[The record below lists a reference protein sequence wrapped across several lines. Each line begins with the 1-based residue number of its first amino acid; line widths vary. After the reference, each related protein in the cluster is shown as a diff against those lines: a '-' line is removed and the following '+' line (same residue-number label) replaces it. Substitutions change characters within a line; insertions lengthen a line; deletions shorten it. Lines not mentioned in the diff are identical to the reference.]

1 MFVKKTAYCFACLF
15 LLCLFYFPT
24 ILFAQRIS
32 KKSLKLVN
40 KAQTAYYNSEYQ
52 IAKELAIQ
60 AVEADSLNLDA
71 YLLLSDLSAETNDKI
86 LKRKSLEKIIELAPN
101 SYVSAYKMLA
111 NLFFDNGEYQK
122 VLKLVGD
129 YSLLSNN
136 SDSVFVKTMI
146 EKAEWA
152 LQLIN
157 NPNNANI
164 VHLGEQI
171 NTFQNEY
178 WPFVSADDSTLYFTR
193 LITNEQRFHFER
205 LFYAKRATN
214 DWLPAQKLSFGDANE
229 VNEGTMSLSADGRMF
244 FFTACGKRNGFGSC
258 DIYYMLKQN
267 GLWQA
272 PVNAGKVVNTSS
284 WEAQP
289 SVSANGEFLFWSS
302 NREGG
307 LGEKDIW
314 YAPII
319 GIENGIIEFGTP
331 VNPGRA
337 INTRYDDFSPFI
349 HADNQTLYFAS
360 TGHYGLG
367 GSDLFISRYKN
378 NTWQLARNMGF
389 PINSRFNDDGLVISP
404 NARVA
409 VFSSDREGAFV
420 QSKDL
425 YMLELPN
432 EFMPSD
438 IAYVKGVVID
448 KKSKEKLD
456 AKIEITN
463 IENEQK
469 QQLVAD
475 ATDGYIAVLQNGC
488 RYAFHVSQPS
498 YLFCSE
504 HFDNKSSNDLNAA
517 TIYNIELQ
525 AIEIGK
531 AIVLNNIFFDHDV
544 FDLKAESKVELDK
557 LVDFLKLN
565 PTLKVEI
572 SGHTDNTGSVLY
584 NLKLSE
590 NRAQAI
596 ADFLKKS
603 ISDERIAYVGYGQ
616 QYPVADNST
625 EQGRSRNRRSELKI
639 ISY

>member
-1 MFVKKTAYCFACLF
+1 MSIKKTAYCFGCLF
-15 LLCLFYFPT
+15 LLCVFFVP
-24 ILFAQRIS
+24 INLFAQKIS
-32 KKSLKLVN
+32 KKSLNLIN
-40 KAQTAYYNSEYQ
+40 KAKTAYYNSEYQ
-52 IAKELAIQ
+52 VAKELAMQ

-71 YLLLSDLSAETNDKI
+71 YLLLADLSAETNDKI
-86 LKRKSLEKIIELAPN
+86 LKKRALEKIIALAPN
-101 SYVSAYKMLA
+101 SYASAYKMLA
-111 NLFFDNGEYQK
+111 NLFFDDGEYHK
-122 VLKLVGD
+122 VLQIIAD
-129 YSLLSNN
+129 YSSLTNN
-136 SDSVFVKTMI
+136 SDSVFIKTMI
-146 EKAEWA
+146 EKTEWA

-157 NPNNANI
+157 NPNSAKI
-164 VHLGEQI
+164 IHLGEHI

-214 DWLPAQKLSFGDANE
+214 DWLPAQKLSFGGANE

-244 FFTACGKRNGFGSC
+244 FFTACGKRNGLGSC
-258 DIYYMLKQN
+258 DIYYMIKQN
-267 GLWQA
+267 GVWQA
-272 PVNAGKVVNTSS
+272 PLNAGKVVNTSN

-319 GIENGIIEFGTP
+319 GIENGVIEFGTP

-337 INTRYDDFSPFI
+337 INTRFDDFSPFI

-367 GSDLFISRYKN
+367 GSDIFISRFKN
-378 NTWQLARNMGF
+378 KAWQLAQSIGF
-389 PINSRFNDDGLVISP
+389 PANSRFNDDGLVISP

-409 VFSSDREGAFV
+409 VFSSDREGACA

-425 YMLELPN
+425 YMLELPK
-432 EFMPSD
+432 EFMPNE
-438 IAYVKGVVID
+438 IAYVKGFVMD

-463 IENEQK
+463 IETEQK

-475 ATDGYIAVLQNGC
+475 ATDGYMAVLQSGY
-488 RYAFHVSQPS
+488 RFAFHVSKPG
-498 YLFCSE
+498 YLFYSE
-504 HFDNKSSNDLNAA
+504 HFDHKSSGDLNVAA
-517 TIYNIELQ
+517 IYNIELQ
-525 AIEIGK
+525 AIEIGN
-531 AIVLNNIFFDHDV
+531 AMVLNNIFFDHDA
-544 FDLKAESKVELDK
+544 FDIKAESKAELDK
-557 LVDFLKLN
+557 IVDFLRLN

-572 SGHTDNTGSVLY
+572 AGHTDNTGSESY
-584 NLKLSE
+584 NLTLSE
-590 NRAQAI
+590 NRAKAI
-596 ADFLKKS
+596 ADFLVKS
-603 ISDERIAYVGYGQ
+603 ISDDRITYVGYGQ
-616 QYPVADNST
+616 EYPVADNST
-625 EQGRSRNRRSELKI
+625 EQGRSKNRRSELKI